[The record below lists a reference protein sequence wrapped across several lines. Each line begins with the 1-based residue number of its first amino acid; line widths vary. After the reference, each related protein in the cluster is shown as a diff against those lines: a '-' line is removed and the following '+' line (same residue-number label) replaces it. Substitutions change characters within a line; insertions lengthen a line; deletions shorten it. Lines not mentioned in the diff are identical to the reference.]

1 MQVYSAGENFYASIQ
16 CRQIKRTTQRIQE
29 IVLSRFFFQFYIR
42 VCGKKKDETCLTH
55 AKKSLHSICSEIHSV
70 CSEIHADYVTFLFKK
85 KKKIFAKRMQR
96 TLYCL

>member
-1 MQVYSAGENFYASIQ
+1 MQVYSAGEKFYASIQ
-16 CRQIKRTTQRIQE
+16 CRQINRTTQRIQE
-29 IVLSRFFFQFYIR
+29 IVLSLFFFFQFYIR

-85 KKKIFAKRMQR
+85 KKIFAKRMQR